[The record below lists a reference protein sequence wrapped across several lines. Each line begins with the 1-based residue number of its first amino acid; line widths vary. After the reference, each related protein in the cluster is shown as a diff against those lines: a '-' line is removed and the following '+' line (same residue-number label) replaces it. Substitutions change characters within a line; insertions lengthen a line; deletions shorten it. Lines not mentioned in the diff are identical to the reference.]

1 MEVLRKAPDPIF
13 DSNLILDF
21 LDFGDDDDRKN
32 DGMSKKS
39 GSGWRVLAQG
49 PRNGLRLGLSRTL
62 LYESTES
69 DVPGALG

>member
-13 DSNLILDF
+13 DSNLILEF
-21 LDFGDDDDRKN
+21 LDFGDDDHDRKN

-49 PRNGLRLGLSRTL
+49 PQNEARLGLAQTSV
-62 LYESTES
+62 YE
-69 DVPGALG
+69 PII

>member
-32 DGMSKKS
+32 DGRSKKS
-39 GSGWRVLAQG
+39 GSGWRVLALG
-49 PRNGLRLGLSRTL
+49 PQNELRLGLSRTFRD
-62 LYESTES
+62 ETTES
-69 DVPGALG
+69 DSPGALG